1 MSMLLTVA
9 AIGVVIWGMCI
20 VIHEIGEFIDD
31 VFHRD

>member
-1 MSMLLTVA
+1 MLLTLA

-20 VIHEIGEFIDD
+20 VIDAIGDFIDD